1 MDSAWAFLQEM
12 VHLYMIALI
21 GFMVRKKGV
30 LNQNTN
36 HVLTQLILYVTLPAL
51 ILFSLDIPFSFSLI
65 KEFLLLLSM
74 SAYILLMSIF
84 LARWMR
90 NRSKLSDRQKSVYE
104 GLIIFG
110 NQGYIGFAIIFAVFG
125 EQGIVYLTMFNMIY
139 FILIWTYGIYLFTK
153 DKAQID
159 WGKIFLNPGV
169 LSTLTG
175 MLVLFLPIS
184 WPGMM
189 ANTFESVG
197 KMTVPLSMILIG
209 SLIAN
214 ITYKDL
220 ASMMKNIYIWQAAMA
235 KLLIIPLLLIF
246 FTTFSVPFSLLMIAV
261 LTSGMPSAP
270 TISLYAQKFGA
281 DTHFA
286 SLGVMVSSLLCILT
300 IPFLYV
306 VLHLIYA

>member
-300 IPFLYV
+300 RR
-306 VLHLIYA
+306 